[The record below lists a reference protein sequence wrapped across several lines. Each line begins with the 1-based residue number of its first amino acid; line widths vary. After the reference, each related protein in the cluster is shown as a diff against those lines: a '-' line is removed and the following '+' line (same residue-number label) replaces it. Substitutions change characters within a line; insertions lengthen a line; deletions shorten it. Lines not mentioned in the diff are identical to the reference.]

1 MDSFNYSL
9 QRKAFH
15 SFLLSN
21 RDLIKVAID
30 SSQSMIGFVIASFSV
45 PQRAKINAL
54 FVLPSYQRNGV
65 GSLLLNA
72 LYDELRS
79 YPKLVYLSVRI
90 PVVYGKSKLFFLSNQ
105 FKTITRINNYYSTNL
120 DFQFIENRDVEIR
133 KAEKRDFKG
142 LLQIEKACFS
152 DFWQMDKRKFENIMR
167 TPNYVLFV
175 ALLNGEI
182 VGYNF
187 NLIRLAQREGNY
199 VRIATIPEYRRK
211 GIATKLTAHAFKWF
225 REHRAGRILLSTYA
239 HSEFHNKMYRKWG
252 FKIIDQEEIMAKQY
266 SYNLKNK

>member
-105 FKTITRINNYYSTNL
+105 FKTITRIISNSGQSQPSQWTNEYARSTATCF
-120 DFQFIENRDVEIR
+120 D
-133 KAEKRDFKG
+133 KG
-142 LLQIEKACFS
+142 QLPA
-152 DFWQMDKRKFENIMR
+152 
-167 TPNYVLFV
+167 
-175 ALLNGEI
+175 
-182 VGYNF
+182 
-187 NLIRLAQREGNY
+187 
-199 VRIATIPEYRRK
+199 IAR
-211 GIATKLTAHAFKWF
+211 
-225 REHRAGRILLSTYA
+225 
-239 HSEFHNKMYRKWG
+239 
-252 FKIIDQEEIMAKQY
+252 
-266 SYNLKNK
+266 